1 MEVKVIKIHRS
12 IYVPQT
18 DVEEIEDIISGRK
31 KMSFNKAMNEGIQL
45 WLKQNR
51 KLIKGESK

>member
-1 MEVKVIKIHRS
+1 MKVKIIKLHRS

-18 DVEEIEDIISGRK
+18 DVEEVEKLISNKK

-45 WLKQNR
+45 WLKQNHE
-51 KLIKGESK
+51 KGAGK